1 MSDNRKTETCP
12 VCRGDGWLHRQ
23 VPSPTS
29 PVRMITVTR
38 VCQYCAGLGKRE
50 PLPDALRESL
60 ERQQG

>member
-1 MSDNRKTETCP
+1 MGDNRKTETCP
-12 VCRGDGWLHRQ
+12 ACESGWLRLQ

-29 PVRMITVTR
+29 PGKMITVTR
-38 VCQYCAGLGKRE
+38 VCRYCAGLGKRE

>member
-12 VCRGDGWLHRQ
+12 ACESGWLRRQ
-23 VPSPTS
+23 VPSPTN
-29 PVRMITVTR
+29 PGKMITVTR